1 VSIHRRQSST
11 RSDGQ
16 APSHG
21 MTPVLTFSKIAAALA
36 DTSSYDHRSNAKRID
51 WWSFSLNSGLMCS
64 S

>member
-1 VSIHRRQSST
+1 
-11 RSDGQ
+11 
-16 APSHG
+16 
-21 MTPVLTFSKIAAALA
+21 MTPALTFSKITAALA